1 MMTSHDGRAVEK
13 VQQMAGGKGHVLIE
27 RLLTEEQLNGK
38 CGLYAKVT
46 LEPGCTLGVHGHTG
60 ETETYYLLSGEG
72 VYHDNDK
79 SYPVK
84 AGDVTFCEDGGTH
97 GLDNTGDTD
106 LTFMALI
113 IKG

>member
-13 VQQMAGGKGHVLIE
+13 VEQMAGGKGHVLIE

-46 LEPGCTLGVHGHTG
+46 LEPGCTLGAHEHHG
-60 ETETYYLLSGEG
+60 ETETYYILSGEG
-72 VYHDNDK
+72 MYYDNDK

-97 GLDNTGDTD
+97 GLDNTGGTD

>member
-1 MMTSHDGRAVEK
+1 MMTSPDERTVET
-13 VQQMAGGKGHVLIE
+13 VEHMAGGEGHVIIDH
-27 RLLTEEQLNGK
+27 LLTTEQLNGK

-72 VYHDNDK
+72 VYYDNDK

-84 AGDVTFCEDGGTH
+84 AGDVTFCEDGGCH

-106 LTFMALI
+106 LTFVALI

>member
-1 MMTSHDGRAVEK
+1 
-13 VQQMAGGKGHVLIE
+13 MAGGEGHVIIDH
-27 RLLTEEQLNGK
+27 LLTTEQLNGK

-46 LEPGCTLGVHGHTG
+46 LEPGCTLGVHEHHG

-72 VYHDNDK
+72 MYYDNDK

-97 GLDNTGDTD
+97 GLDNTGGTD